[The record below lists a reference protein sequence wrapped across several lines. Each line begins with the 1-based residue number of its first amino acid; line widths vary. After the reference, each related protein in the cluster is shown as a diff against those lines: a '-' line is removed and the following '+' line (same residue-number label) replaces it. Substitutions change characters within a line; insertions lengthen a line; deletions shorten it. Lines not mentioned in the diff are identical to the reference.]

1 MNRGIKLLHVHAHL
15 ANAMFNELIEAVA
28 VIALSFSASWL
39 LRRKRKTPPSVNQEQ
54 QGARLVAL
62 ELLHL
67 YSVLKEIHR
76 RGKQRRR
83 GFLPVRLARC
93 VSAPATI

>member
-1 MNRGIKLLHVHAHL
+1 
-15 ANAMFNELIEAVA
+15 MFNELIEAVA

-39 LRRKRKTPPSVNQEQ
+39 LRRKRKTWPSVDQEQ

-67 YSVLKEIHR
+67 YSVLKQFQR
-76 RGKQRRR
+76 RGKQRRLAL
-83 GFLPVRLARC
+83 LPVRLALWPPHQLVYKR
-93 VSAPATI
+93 

>member
-1 MNRGIKLLHVHAHL
+1 
-15 ANAMFNELIEAVA
+15 MFSELIEAVS

-39 LRRKRKTPPSVNQEQ
+39 LRRKRGTRPSANQEQ

-67 YSVLKEIHR
+67 YNVLKQIQR
-76 RGKQRRR
+76 RGKQRRL